1 MNSLILTLDA
11 GAGCCLPIA
20 YQQLTQGALYAAWRG
35 SYPQLHDEGFAGD
48 GQTFTCSL
56 LVRWRGATACRAM
69 KSPLRALCSWR
80 CAAR

>member
-35 SYPQLHDEGFAGD
+35 SYPQLHDDGFDGD
-48 GQTFTCSL
+48 GRYSACSPSA
-56 LVRWRGATACRAM
+56 RWKGVTACRAM
-69 KSPLRALCSWR
+69 RSPLRTLYGWKY
-80 CAAR
+80 AAR